1 MIGSDTIIIGVDG
14 GGTSCKTAL
23 RFGSTVARFDL
34 RGGPA
39 NVSDFDRAIGV
50 IRETI
55 TALVAKAGLEQSDLK
70 RTAVHLGLAGV
81 TGPVMADRVA
91 RALCATLPIG
101 KIAVTGDQ
109 PTMVA
114 GALGHRDGAVA
125 AIGTGS
131 FIARQNGAVL
141 RFLGGW
147 GFLLGD
153 QASGAW
159 LGQRLLQEVMLI
171 QDAMAP
177 ATDLG
182 RTVLAGFND
191 DPAEVVAF
199 AVAARPA
206 DFADFARPVLEAA
219 SLNDALAARL
229 MRQGAGYISA
239 AIEALQWTDTEAV
252 CLTGGLGPHYAPWLP
267 DRIARA
273 VTAPF
278 GDALDGAVSLAER
291 LATRPEVA

>member
-1 MIGSDTIIIGVDG
+1 MMDSDSIIIGVDG
-14 GGTSCKTAL
+14 GGTACKAAL
-23 RFGSTVARFDL
+23 RAGSAAARFDL

-39 NVSDFDRAIGV
+39 NVSDFERAIRV
-50 IRETI
+50 IGDAI
-55 TALVAKAGLEQSDLK
+55 TALLALAGLQLRDLN
-70 RTAVHLGLAGV
+70 RASVHLGLAGV

-91 RALCATLPIG
+91 HALCEALPIG

-114 GALGHRDGAVA
+114 GALGPRDGAVA

-131 FIARQNGAVL
+131 FIARQNPAGL
-141 RFLGGW
+141 QFLGGW

-171 QDAMAP
+171 HDAMAP

-182 RTVLAGFND
+182 RNVLAGFKN

-219 SLNDALAARL
+219 AQNDALAAKL
-229 MRQGAGYISA
+229 MRQGADYISA
-239 AIEALQWTDTEAV
+239 ALDALHWTETEAL

-267 DRIARA
+267 DRIKRA
-273 VTAPF
+273 VISPI
-278 GDALDGAVSLAER
+278 GDAVDGALSLAER
-291 LATRPEVA
+291 LATGREVA

>member
-1 MIGSDTIIIGVDG
+1 MMHSDSIIIGVDG
-14 GGTSCKTAL
+14 GGTACKAAL
-23 RFGSTVARFDL
+23 RFGSTAVRFDL
-34 RGGPA
+34 RSGPA
-39 NVSDFDRAIGV
+39 NVSDFDPAISV
-50 IRETI
+50 ICETI
-55 TALVAKAGLEQSDLK
+55 TALVANADLHLGDLK
-70 RTAVHLGLAGV
+70 RASVHLGLAGV

-91 RALCATLPIG
+91 QAICATLPIG

-114 GALGHRDGAVA
+114 GALGHRDGVVA

-131 FIARQNGAVL
+131 FIARQNAAGL
-141 RFLGGW
+141 RSLGGW

-171 QDAMAP
+171 HDAMAP
-177 ATDLG
+177 TTDLG
-182 RTVLAGFND
+182 RTVLAGFNN

-219 SLNDALAARL
+219 TKNDALAARL
-229 MRQGAGYISA
+229 MRQGAGYISD
-239 AIEALQWTDTEAV
+239 AIEALQWTGTEAV
-252 CLTGGLGPHYAPWLP
+252 CLTGGLGPHYAVWLP

-273 VTAPF
+273 VTAPI
-278 GDALDGAVSLAER
+278 GDALDGALSLAER
-291 LATRPEVA
+291 LATGRGGA